1 MEGDAQSFSDDPRL
15 TIFCLRIYILI
26 YRDIIRMLESE
37 IYYVVLHAYIHRERE
52 RERAYR
58 HSASL
63 WKETKILKA
72 YGRGVSSQN

>member
-37 IYYVVLHAYIHRERE
+37 IYYVVLHAYIERERE
-52 RERAYR
+52 RE
-58 HSASL
+58 L
-63 WKETKILKA
+63 TGILQVFGKK
-72 YGRGVSSQN
+72 QKF